1 MTTMEIFSEF
11 EVCDKPKEITAF
23 KGKYEKFFTALKSLS
38 NEKALSIPLS
48 YIGETTF
55 KNWLTY
61 IKTQGKTKHGIR
73 VHAIL
78 DGTTIKAFRR

>member
-1 MTTMEIFSEF
+1 MTTMEAFAEF
-11 EVCDKPKEITAF
+11 EVCDKPKETRAF
-23 KGKYEKFFTALKSLS
+23 SGKYEKFFTALKNLH

-61 IKTQGKTKHGIR
+61 IKTQGKAKHNIKC
-73 VHAIL
+73 HAIL
-78 DGTTIKAFRR
+78 DGSTIKAFRR